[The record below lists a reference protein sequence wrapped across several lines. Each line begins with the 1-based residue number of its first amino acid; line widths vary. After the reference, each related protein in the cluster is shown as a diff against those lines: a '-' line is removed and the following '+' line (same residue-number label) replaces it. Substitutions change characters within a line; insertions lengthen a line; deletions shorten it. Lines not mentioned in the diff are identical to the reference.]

1 MNMIEITSNRPTK
14 AIRLTGCKSPRPFD
28 LLDTANHISTMGN
41 YIQPYQQ
48 KVTVTATPKE
58 HSPQSRN
65 DGPIRGVR
73 GLAKFLGCGVNKA
86 QQIMNSGV
94 LIEEKIAY
102 KMGHTWLMNRE
113 KLTVLLE
120 GNPRIFEKLS
130 TKS

>member
-1 MNMIEITSNRPTK
+1 MIEITSNRPTK
-14 AIRLTGCKSPRPFD
+14 AIRLTGCKLPTPFD
-28 LLDTANHISTMGN
+28 LLDTTNHLSPMGR
-41 YIQPYQQ
+41 YIQPCRQ
-48 KVTVTATPKE
+48 KVTVTATSKV
-58 HSPQSRN
+58 HSHQSGN
-65 DGPIRGVR
+65 DRVVKGIR

-102 KMGHTWLMNRE
+102 KTGHTWLMNRE

-120 GNPRIFEKLS
+120 ENPRIFEKLS

>member
-1 MNMIEITSNRPTK
+1 MIEIASNRPTK
-14 AIRLTGCKSPRPFD
+14 AIQLTGCKPPTPFD
-28 LLDTANHISTMGN
+28 LLDTTNHLSPMGRF
-41 YIQPYQQ
+41 IQPYQQ
-48 KVTVTATPKE
+48 KAIVTTTPKE

-102 KMGHTWLMNRE
+102 KIGHTWLMNRE

-120 GNPRIFEKLS
+120 GNPRIFEKLL